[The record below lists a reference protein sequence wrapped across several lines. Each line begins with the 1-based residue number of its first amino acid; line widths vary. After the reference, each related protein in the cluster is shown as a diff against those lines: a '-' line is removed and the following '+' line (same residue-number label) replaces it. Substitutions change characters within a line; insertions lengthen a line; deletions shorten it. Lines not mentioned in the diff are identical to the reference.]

1 MRIASIRRAFRIA
14 GALLLLAPA
23 LADARAK
30 FSWEEHQIIDKKWPD
45 AVETSTGLRYIVAR
59 EGEGPQPKPGDKV
72 SVLYKGMLI
81 DGTVFDQKL
90 DAADPFVFRHD
101 RGEVIPGWNEAI
113 GKMSAGEARL
123 LIVPAALA
131 YGSRGRPP
139 MIPRNAAL
147 VFEVEL
153 LKIDPVE

>member
-1 MRIASIRRAFRIA
+1 MMIASITRGLRIA

-30 FSWEEHQIIDKKWPD
+30 FSWEDHQIIDKKWPD
-45 AVETSTGLRYIVAR
+45 SVETSTGLRYVVAR
-59 EGEGPQPKPGDKV
+59 EGKGPQPEPGDKV
-72 SVLYKGMLI
+72 TVLYKGMLI

-90 DAADPFVFRHD
+90 DPKEPFTFRLD
-101 RGEVIPGWNEAI
+101 RGEVIQGWEEGI
-113 GKMSAGEARL
+113 SKMRAGEAL
-123 LIVPAALA
+123 VLIVPAALA

-139 MIPRNAAL
+139 NIPRNAAL
-147 VFEVEL
+147 LFEVEL

>member
-1 MRIASIRRAFRIA
+1 MRFANFPLGFRIL
-14 GALLLLAPA
+14 GALLLIVPVAA
-23 LADARAK
+23 EARAK
-30 FSWEEHQIIDKKWPD
+30 FSWEDHQIIDQKWPE

-59 EGEGPQPKPGDKV
+59 EGDGPHPKPGDKV

-81 DGTVFDQKL
+81 DGKVFDQKL
-90 DAADPFVFRHD
+90 DREEPFVFRHS
-101 RGEVIPGWNEAI
+101 RGEVIAAWEEAI

-139 MIPRNAAL
+139 NIPRNAAL

-153 LKIDPVE
+153 LKIEPVE

>member
-1 MRIASIRRAFRIA
+1 M
-14 GALLLLAPA
+14 LLVVPA

-30 FSWEEHQIIDKKWPD
+30 FSWEDHQIIDKKWPD
-45 AVETSTGLRYIVAR
+45 SVETSTGLRYVVAR
-59 EGEGPQPKPGDKV
+59 EGKGAQPKPGDKV
-72 SVLYKGMLI
+72 TVLYKGMLL

-90 DAADPFVFRHD
+90 DPKEPFTFRLD
-101 RGEVIPGWNEAI
+101 RGDVIEGWEEGI
-113 GKMSAGEARL
+113 SRMCAGEARL

-139 MIPRNAAL
+139 SIPRNAAL
-147 VFEVEL
+147 LFEVEL

>member
-1 MRIASIRRAFRIA
+1 MRFANFPLGVRIL
-14 GALLLLAPA
+14 GALLLIAPA
-23 LADARAK
+23 AAGARAK
-30 FSWEEHQIIDKKWPD
+30 FSWEDHQVIDAKWPD

-59 EGEGPQPKPGDKV
+59 KGEGPHPNPGDKV

-81 DGTVFDQKL
+81 DGKVFDQKL
-90 DAADPFVFRHD
+90 EREEPFQYRHS
-101 RGEVIPGWNEAI
+101 RGEVIAAWEEAI

-139 MIPRNAAL
+139 SIPRNAAL

-153 LKIDPVE
+153 LKIEPVE

>member
-1 MRIASIRRAFRIA
+1 MRIASIRRAFRLA

-45 AVETSTGLRYIVAR
+45 AVETSTGLRYMVAR
-59 EGEGPQPKPGDKV
+59 EGSGAQPKPGDKV

-81 DGTVFDQKL
+81 DGTAFDQKL
-90 DAADPFVFRHD
+90 DPADPFVFRHD
-101 RGEVIPGWNEAI
+101 RGEVIAGWNEAI
-113 GKMSAGEARL
+113 GKMRAGEARL

-139 MIPRNAAL
+139 AIPRNAAL